1 MIIPDMPEIPRGPT
15 KKSVI
20 LFIAAVVSVVIL
32 VAGGTAFA
40 IWNSTHHSDVVA
52 GRQQKELQASCSF
65 WYQLGTAPVTPIP
78 PVTRP
83 SKLGISIV
91 VGSRFAYA
99 GENCGTLP
107 VPSPELEKWAAYYN
121 LSLPG

>member
-1 MIIPDMPEIPRGPT
+1 MTTPDLAKSPT
-15 KKSVI
+15 KRSVV
-20 LFIAAVVSVVIL
+20 LFITAVVSVVIL
-32 VAGGTAFA
+32 VAAGTAFA
-40 IWNSTHHSDVVA
+40 IWNSTHHSDTVA

-65 WYQLGTAPVTPIP
+65 WKQLGTAPVTPIP

-91 VGSRFAYA
+91 VGSRFAYL

-107 VPSPELEKWAAYYN
+107 VPSPELEKWAAYYQ